1 MYPKRGTTIRQAQER
16 VKDFLESREK
26 NWTQIDNHFYLFT
39 HMMEE
44 AGELASHIVTLE
56 LNLSPDRVNIEKDR
70 NDRKHLPLIK
80 DDLGDLL
87 YCIIKLAV
95 AYNIDLNEAFE
106 KAMSSIEQRY
116 SKKFGRN
123 KV

>member
-1 MYPKRGTTIRQAQER
+1 MYQQRDTTIRQAQER
-16 VKDFLESREK
+16 VKNFLDSREK

-56 LNLSPDRVNIEKDR
+56 LNLSPDRTIVEKAR
-70 NDRKHLPLIK
+70 SENKHLSLIK
-80 DDLGDLL
+80 DDLGDML
-87 YCIIKLAV
+87 YCVIKLAV

-106 KAMSSIEQRY
+106 EAMSSIEQRY
-116 SKKFGRN
+116 GKKPD
-123 KV
+123 